1 METLW
6 FNYPSFTILLE
17 NWIPN
22 LCQTR
27 KMKLFLIMGAINR
40 NSSQVPSDTDTG
52 KDELEIGTQLWRSVL
67 ISFHPTKRQCII
79 SIAKIYLKWRNTL
92 FFRGI
97 NLILSQYLEAMIDAS
112 QGRGEQ
118 ENHNS
123 ALLLGLNC
131 RVLSAKSR
139 DCCCHKINPASQ

>member
-1 METLW
+1 
-6 FNYPSFTILLE
+6 
-17 NWIPN
+17 
-22 LCQTR
+22 
-27 KMKLFLIMGAINR
+27 MGAINR
-40 NSSQVPSDTDTG
+40 NSSQVPTDSDTG
-52 KDELEIGTQLWRSVL
+52 KDELEIETQLWRSVL
-67 ISFHPTKRQCII
+67 ISFHPTKQQCII

-123 ALLLGLNC
+123 ALLLQGPT
-131 RVLSAKSR
+131 VESYQQSR
-139 DCCCHKINPASQ
+139 ETAAAIRLILHQAAQKEDYS